1 MGSLTNYAENAVL
14 EHLTRETAYTPAAT
28 LYLALCT
35 GDPGEAATGASC
47 NECSNSGNSY
57 ARAAITFGAATS
69 RSISNSALVTF
80 TTLTGSAGT
89 ASHFAICDSGTYG
102 AGNVLAYGQFT
113 ESKVLVSGNTPTV
126 AIGEIA
132 ISIASATLS
141 NYAANGML
149 DRMFRNQA
157 FTISANAL
165 GLATATISDS
175 TTGSTVTEVAN
186 SNGYARLAINAAGGA
201 QPSWAS
207 AGSAS
212 VTSNANQW
220 TMPTP
225 SGSWGTVV
233 ASFIANNATHASGEI
248 LIYDNGITDQAVGT
262 DDVVYYAT
270 GQFSLTVA

>member
-35 GDPGEAATGASC
+35 GDPGETATGASC

-69 RSISNSALVTF
+69 RAIANSGLISF

-113 ESKVLVSGNTPTV
+113 ESKTLVSGNTPTV
-126 AIGEIA
+126 AIGEIS
-132 ISIASATLS
+132 ISIVSGTLS

-165 GLATATISDS
+165 GLATATLSDS
-175 TTGSTVTEVAN
+175 TTGSTVTEVTN
-186 SNGYARLAINAAGGA
+186 SNAYARLALNAAGGS

-207 AGSAS
+207 AGS
-212 VTSNANQW
+212 VNTTSNANQW

-233 ASFIANNATHASGEI
+233 AAFIADNASHASGNI
-248 LIYDNGITDQAVGT
+248 LLYDNGITDQAVGT

-270 GQFSLTVA
+270 GQFSLTVD

>member
-47 NECSNSGNSY
+47 NECGNS
-57 ARAAITFGAATS
+57 A
-69 RSISNSALVTF
+69 
-80 TTLTGSAGT
+80 
-89 ASHFAICDSGTYG
+89 
-102 AGNVLAYGQFT
+102 
-113 ESKVLVSGNTPTV
+113 TV

-149 DRMFRNQA
+149 DRMFRNQS